1 MDGEIVIVFGSKAMY
16 RQMAVDQQQRLMEA
30 LTLTAGR
37 EKGAGM
43 GGFVYQ
49 LAQQVSAL
57 NQWLRDCDNGRCIPI
72 EWAAVTDEAGF
83 VWSEWYDWYTRFY
96 TRRNDTLDDLSID
109 DLVELGGLE
118 KIGLMLQ
125 EIEAERKA
133 S

>member
-1 MDGEIVIVFGSKAMY
+1 MDGEVVIVFGSNEMY
-16 RQMAVDQQQRLMEA
+16 RQMAVDQQRRLMEA

-57 NQWLRDCDNGRCIPI
+57 NQWLRDYDNGRCVPI
-72 EWAAVTDEAGF
+72 EWATVTDEAGF
-83 VWSEWYDWYTRFY
+83 VWLEWYDWYTRFY
-96 TRRNDTLDDLSID
+96 TRRDELLCGSSLDEWSS
-109 DLVELGGLE
+109 LGGLE
-118 KIGLMLQ
+118 NIGLMLRQ
-125 EIEAERKA
+125 IEAERKA